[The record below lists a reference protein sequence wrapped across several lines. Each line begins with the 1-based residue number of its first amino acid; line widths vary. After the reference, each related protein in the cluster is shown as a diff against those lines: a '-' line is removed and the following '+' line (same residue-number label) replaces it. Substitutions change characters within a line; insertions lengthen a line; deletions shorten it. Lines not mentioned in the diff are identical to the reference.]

1 MITKDPSSTAKTL
14 IFDFNVLISYLLNHN
29 RINPETSMDQK
40 PIELILARQ
49 LSSHLTMP
57 IFIVDPRGNLLFYN
71 GAAEKILG
79 KRFDET
85 GEMPAETWSTMFTP
99 VDATGA
105 RIPPNELPL
114 MMALS
119 EKRPAHKRYRM
130 KGVDG
135 VSREIEVTGF
145 PITGQG
151 DRFLGGV
158 AIFWEVSK

>member
-1 MITKDPSSTAKTL
+1 
-14 IFDFNVLISYLLNHN
+14 
-29 RINPETSMDQK
+29 
-40 PIELILARQ
+40 
-49 LSSHLTMP
+49 
-57 IFIVDPRGNLLFYN
+57 
-71 GAAEKILG
+71 
-79 KRFDET
+79 
-85 GEMPAETWSTMFTP
+85 
-99 VDATGA
+99 
-105 RIPPNELPL
+105 